1 MTQGW
6 RDVVTWGLAMVYGF
20 VGTLGAL
27 RYSQTEAVS
36 ASPPTEV
43 SALPPEEFAG
53 GAQVTVRFVQPYMIV
68 DECGLTYLHVFPF
81 SPRPG
86 TPAAR
91 MPQLEKSVIKERA
104 ARLRAKGEAR
114 LDAFLASQVGST
126 RQVLIETEAMGRT
139 EHFAQVKFA
148 SRMTPGAIVSARV
161 TGRGPSHLE
170 ARLAA

>member
-68 DECGLTYLHVFPF
+68 DECGLDAVACAHPESNRIVVLNPCVLGSAHGLVLYQQRPPRRPLEVRINENEFTRQLCHELGHVDGWRHGDGPIV
-81 SPRPG
+81 SRYPG
-86 TPAAR
+86 
-91 MPQLEKSVIKERA
+91 
-104 ARLRAKGEAR
+104 GEA
-114 LDAFLASQVGST
+114 
-126 RQVLIETEAMGRT
+126 E
-139 EHFAQVKFA
+139 
-148 SRMTPGAIVSARV
+148 
-161 TGRGPSHLE
+161 
-170 ARLAA
+170 